1 MLISSR
7 RSRIVSSKQCSGR
20 SRAEGIT
27 TKTLLSTS
35 PCRGEVDRA
44 QRDRMGA
51 RRRYGPTRPLRGQ
64 PSPCRGG
71 WTTGIGMLDRILTV
85 GGYTLLSRLTGFM
98 RDIMLAAI
106 IGAGPVA
113 DAFFVAFRLP
123 NHFRA
128 IFAEGAFNAAFIP
141 AYARI
146 RTQGGEVAAAL
157 FGDRIFTLL
166 LASQIV
172 LLALALIFTPQ
183 AIDLLAP
190 GFSRDPQQF
199 ALAVGLTR
207 ITFPY
212 LLLITLVTLWSG
224 ILNALNRFA
233 AAAAASTLLNVS
245 MMATL
250 AVAWLFPSPGH
261 AAAWGV
267 LISGVLQAALVGGD
281 AWRAGVMTSFHALTW
296 DDDVRRFF
304 KALVPATI
312 GSAGTQL
319 ALFAD
324 TIIASFLT
332 TGALSALYYADRID
346 QLPIGVIGIAVG
358 TVLVPEMT
366 HRVAAG
372 DHEGARSAQNRA
384 IEFALLLALP
394 CVVAFLIIPGTIMQ
408 GLFMRGAFN
417 AEDAHSAAMTLAAYT
432 IGLVPFVLIR
442 SVVAPFLARGDTLTP
457 VKAAL
462 TGTAVNIACKVALMG
477 SLSQVGL
484 ALATSIGAWINF
496 VLVLWFAGRAGL
508 IAADATLKSSLAKL
522 AAAGVAFAVFLLI
535 ASPVV
540 TSLLS
545 SMSRFRAESEL
556 LVLTVLGGTF
566 YGVLVMVLFGRRW
579 LSLRRGQAQTAPSAP
594 LDAFEGTS
602 APAAGPDEI

>member
-1 MLISSR
+1 
-7 RSRIVSSKQCSGR
+7 
-20 SRAEGIT
+20 
-27 TKTLLSTS
+27 
-35 PCRGEVDRA
+35 
-44 QRDRMGA
+44 
-51 RRRYGPTRPLRGQ
+51 
-64 PSPCRGG
+64 
-71 WTTGIGMLDRILTV
+71 MLDRILTV

-146 RTQGGEVAAAL
+146 RTQGGAVAASR

-166 LASQIV
+166 LASQVV
-172 LLALALIFTPQ
+172 LLALALLFTPQ
-183 AIDLLAP
+183 VIELLAP
-190 GFSRDPQQF
+190 GFSREPQQF
-199 ALAVGLTR
+199 ALAVSLTR

-224 ILNALNRFA
+224 ILNAMHRFA
-233 AAAAASTLLNVS
+233 AAAAAPILLNVA

-250 AVAWLFPSPGH
+250 ALAWWFPSAGH

-267 LISGVLQAALVGGD
+267 LISGVLQAVLVGGD
-281 AWRAGVMTSFHALTW
+281 TFYAGVMTSFRALRW
-296 DDDVRRFF
+296 DNDVKRFF

-324 TIIASFLT
+324 TVIASLLSA
-332 TGALSALYYADRID
+332 GAISALYYADRID

-366 HRVAAG
+366 HRLAAG
-372 DHEGARSAQNRA
+372 DHAGARSAQNRA
-384 IEFALLLALP
+384 IEFALLLAIP
-394 CVVAFLIIPGTIMQ
+394 CVVAFLVVPGLIMRA
-408 GLFMRGAFN
+408 LFMRGAFT
-417 AEDAHSAAMTLAAYT
+417 AADAHAAAMTLMAYT

-442 SVVAPFLARGDTLTP
+442 SVVAPFLARGDTATP

-462 TGTAVNIACKVALMG
+462 IGAAVNIAFKVALMFP
-477 SLSQVGL
+477 LAQVGL

-496 VLVLWFAGRAGL
+496 VLVLVFAVRANV
-508 IAADATLKSSLAKL
+508 IEWDAELKASLVKL
-522 AAAGVAFAVFLLI
+522 AVAGVALAVVLVIADPLI
-535 ASPVV
+535 TA
-540 TSLLS
+540 LLS
-545 SMSRFRAESEL
+545 SWSRFRNESEL
-556 LVLTVLGGTF
+556 LLL
-566 YGVLVMVLFGRRW
+566 VLVGGLVYGGLALVLFGRRW
-579 LSLRRGQAQTAPSAP
+579 LSLMRRSAQAAPAAT
-594 LDAFEGTS
+594 LDELEGTS
-602 APAAGPDEI
+602 APVAGPDRI